1 MQQLSHSL
9 HTAFDQTDTL
19 IHLIDEF
26 NPYTDIENV
35 HYYLSLGCNL
45 EEALMKPVREVRVQ
59 VSDSMWDHRIKAY
72 SSMLN
77 GVWK

>member
-1 MQQLSHSL
+1 MQQVLY
-9 HTAFDQTDTL
+9 TAFGETDTL
-19 IHLIDEF
+19 IHLIQGY

-35 HYYLSLGCNL
+35 QYYLSKGMDL
-45 EEALMKPVREVRVQ
+45 EEALTMPVRDYRVQ
-59 VSDSMWDHRIKAY
+59 VTDEMWDQRIKSY

>member
-1 MQQLSHSL
+1 MHHPSHSL
-9 HTAFDQTDTL
+9 HTAFDQTNTML
-19 IHLIDEF
+19 HLIDEF

-35 HYYLSLGCNL
+35 HYYLSEGYSL
-45 EEALMKPVREVRVQ
+45 EDALMKPVREVRVQ
-59 VSDSMWDHRIKAY
+59 VSDSIWDHRIKSC